1 LKQPANRQAQGT
13 AGQQR
18 QCKDH
23 GDAQRDARH
32 VAGSKQPERCAECN
46 REHERGDERRCQTAE
61 HGACEKMVAEN
72 GLRKGQREREA
83 ARDAKRGRDP
93 AQPETSA
100 RNAGRRDA
108 MLAFS

>member
-1 LKQPANRQAQGT
+1 
-13 AGQQR
+13 
-18 QCKDH
+18 
-23 GDAQRDARH
+23 
-32 VAGSKQPERCAECN
+32 
-46 REHERGDERRCQTAE
+46 
-61 HGACEKMVAEN
+61 MVAEN